1 MKYITLA
8 LAAFVSTSNAIS
20 LNQMGCPAKES
31 GGDDRLKTVLKALAD
46 EPKKESSCGC
56 GGDEC
61 SAKSSGKKAGKEA
74 KKAVDKAMKKVEE
87 K

>member
-1 MKYITLA
+1 MKYIILA
-8 LAAFVSTSNAIS
+8 LAAFTSTNAIS
-20 LNQMGCPAKES
+20 LNQMCPGDK

-46 EPKKESSCGC
+46 APAAEKSCSSCGE
-56 GGDEC
+56 DDSC

>member
-20 LNQMGCPAKES
+20 LNQICPDK
-31 GGDDRLKTVLKALAD
+31 GGSDDRLKTVLKALAD

-74 KKAVDKAMKKVEE
+74 KKAVDKAMKKAEE